1 MNQKYPLWVEIY
13 RFSFFGRVTKFV
25 CFFLTIDNGNLE
37 ISGFRFTKI
46 DLSWPPGGVG
56 SSYLER
62 LEVFMG
68 VLSIFDEKYFW

>member
-1 MNQKYPLWVEIY
+1 MGASGVGGCHFGPRHKV
-13 RFSFFGRVTKFV
+13 RVFF
-25 CFFLTIDNGNLE
+25 FFTIDNGNLE

-62 LEVFMG
+62 LEVFMC
-68 VLSIFDEKYFW
+68 VLSIFNEKYLW

>member
-1 MNQKYPLWVEIY
+1 MAISVPAQSSG
-13 RFSFFGRVTKFV
+13 F
-25 CFFLTIDNGNLE
+25 FFLTIDNGNLE

-68 VLSIFDEKYFW
+68 VLSIFNEKYFW